1 MRSASLGEGLFDS
14 KAGEQFRDMQDAKL
28 AESMAA
34 HAPIGIG
41 KAMTEFLS
49 KSAGAPASEAP

>member
-1 MRSASLGEGLFDS
+1 
-14 KAGEQFRDMQDAKL
+14 MQDQQL
-28 AESMAA
+28 AQSMAA

-49 KSAGAPASEAP
+49 RAAPAADGSTP